1 MWPQGAEQHIPR
13 LQGQRDFKTEQC
25 TVQGLNTKLEEG
37 GGSVYLFEPK
47 NTGSVLSGT
56 GRHLKGSS

>member
-37 GGSVYLFEPK
+37 GGQFIYLNLRTP
-47 NTGSVLSGT
+47 VLC
-56 GRHLKGSS
+56 